1 MDKSERKSAFEA
13 RDKYRTQDQLLGT
26 SGQRIIILP
35 HEALQQDTV
44 VSEANFG
51 NGIKAEIMSCDGIVT
66 AILKCNGQNIVAE
79 DQPNE
84 LLGVHDFEH
93 DGCHFIVTV
102 VDESKLDDAAKAKY
116 FKVALATF
124 VQGCQQVIDNAN
136 LCFLSYAEVRNRNAK
151 YIAIDRNEY
160 VLKEGDLNKWWEPG
174 SGSVHSFVA
183 SANSSTKGLGEVK
196 FGDVLKPATYKAPAK
211 HARGNVFDPNNG
223 LGTIEWTGPGY
234 LR

>member
-1 MDKSERKSAFEA
+1 MDQMDKSERKSAFEA

-35 HEALQQDTV
+35 HEALQQDMCAT
-44 VSEANFG
+44 EANFG
-51 NGIKAEIMSCDGIVT
+51 NGIKAEIMLCDGIIT

-102 VDESKLDDAAKAKY
+102 VDESELDDDAKAKY
-116 FKVALATF
+116 FNVALATF
-124 VQGCQQVIDNAN
+124 VQGCQQRIDDAN
-136 LCFLSYAEVRNRNAK
+136 LCFLSRAEVRNRNTK

-160 VLKEGDLNKWWEPG
+160 HLNDRKWEQG
-174 SGSVHSFVA
+174 AGSVHSFVA
-183 SANSSTKGLGEVK
+183 SAASSTKGLGEVK

-223 LGTIEWTGPGY
+223 LGTVEWTGPGY

>member
-1 MDKSERKSAFEA
+1 MLDQMDKSERKAAFEA
-13 RDKYRTQDQLLGT
+13 RDEFLTQDQLLGT

-35 HEALQQDTV
+35 HEALQQDMV
-44 VSEANFG
+44 MSEANFG
-51 NGIKAEIMSCDGIVT
+51 NGIKAEIMLCDGVVT

-102 VDESKLDDAAKAKY
+102 VDESELDDAAKAKY

-124 VQGCQQVIDNAN
+124 IQGCQQKIDDAN
-136 LCFLSYAEVRNRNAK
+136 LCFLAYAEVRNPNAK
-151 YIAIDRNEY
+151 YIAIDKNEH
-160 VLKEGDLNKWWEPG
+160 VLRDGNWESG

-183 SANSSTKGLGEVK
+183 SAASSTKGLGEVK

-211 HARGNVFDPNNG
+211 HARGNVFDANNG
-223 LGTIEWTGPGY
+223 LGTVEWTGPGY